1 LDYGTSCSKHKDSR
15 KQGKNKL
22 LALRRRFSEAPLT
35 VSDSVKLQLSIATS
49 VKAFH
54 FCSIFQPMSDF
65 LKHECGIAM
74 IRLLKPL
81 AYYQEK
87 YGTPL
92 YGFNQLFLLMEKQH
106 NRGQDGAGIGCVKL
120 NVPPGQAYIAR
131 KRSIEVNPLSCI
143 FQNLLRDYQNK
154 IDEGTIHPEF
164 PDTVKQEFD
173 FGGEVLLGH
182 LRYGTSGVYSI
193 DNCHPF
199 VRQSNWP
206 TKNLMLAGNF
216 TITNEKAINDNL
228 INRGQHPIFGTDT
241 QAVLEEIGFHLDEA
255 HDEIYHEMR
264 DEGIKGIE
272 IPKIISQKL
281 DPLKVLEA
289 AAAGWDGGYAIA
301 GLIGN
306 GDSFVMRDP
315 RGIRPC
321 FYFQNEEVV
330 AFASERV
337 ALMTIFDQSIEAVKE
352 LEPGT
357 AVVIKNDGK
366 LYSGRFAKER
376 LVTPC
381 AFERIY
387 FSRGND
393 ANIYRERKD
402 LGGALVEQVIQSIG
416 NDFAKSVFSFVPNT
430 AETAYYGLLD
440 ALRTHRRMEVKTSLL
455 KASAEGTLDEALIDQ
470 LIMDNWPRGE
480 KIAHK
485 DIKLRTFISQEKG
498 RAQLVS
504 HVYDITYGIVKPN
517 DCLVCVDDSIVRGTT
532 LKESILKILSR
543 TNPRKIVIASTAP
556 QIRYPDCYGI
566 DMSELGKFIAF
577 RSVVQLIKD
586 DGQSEMIKD
595 VYRDC
600 LSQVKLPAAKQVN
613 HVKRLYDRYTDQQI
627 SRKIAELVYPKNI
640 SWKGELEILFLTVE
654 KMRAALP
661 KNNGDWYFTGN
672 YPTPGGYATLNRA
685 YINYFE
691 QRQGRAY

>member
-1 LDYGTSCSKHKDSR
+1 
-15 KQGKNKL
+15 
-22 LALRRRFSEAPLT
+22 
-35 VSDSVKLQLSIATS
+35 
-49 VKAFH
+49 
-54 FCSIFQPMSDF
+54 MSDF

-120 NVPPGQAYIAR
+120 NVDPGQAYMAR
-131 KRSIEVNPLSCI
+131 ERSIKVNPLSRI
-143 FQNLLRDYQNK
+143 FEGQLKEYQEK
-154 IDEGTIHPEF
+154 IDAGVIYPEF
-164 PDTVKQEFD
+164 PDTVKKNFGY
-173 FGGEVLLGH
+173 GGEVLLGH
-182 LRYGTSGVYSI
+182 LRYGTSGVYSSS
-193 DNCHPF
+193 NCHPF

-216 TITNEKAINDNL
+216 TITNEKDINTDL

-241 QAVLEEIGFHLDEA
+241 QAVLESVGFHLDEA
-255 HDEIYHEMR
+255 HDAIYHQMR
-264 DEGIKGIE
+264 DQNVEGKL
-272 IPKIISQKL
+272 IPKIISQDL
-281 DPLKVLEA
+281 DPIRILKKA
-289 AAAGWDGGYAIA
+289 AANWDGGYTIA

-315 RGIRPC
+315 QGIRPC
-321 FYFQNEEVV
+321 FYFQNDEVV
-330 AFASERV
+330 AYASERV
-337 ALMTIFDQSIEAVKE
+337 ALMTIFDQPIENVCE

-357 AVVIKNDGK
+357 AMVIKADGTI
-366 LYSGRFAKER
+366 YSDSFTPER
-376 LVTPC
+376 PIKPC
-381 AFERIY
+381 SFERIY

-393 ANIYRERKD
+393 ADIYRERKA
-402 LGGALVEQVIQSIG
+402 LGGALLEQVVKCID
-416 NDFAKSVFSFVPNT
+416 NDFANSVFSFVPNT

-440 ALRTHRRMEVKTSLL
+440 ALRLHRRTEVKDALL
-455 KASAEGTLDEALIDQ
+455 KANADGSLDEQLIDK
-470 LIMDNWPRGE
+470 LIMGNWPRGE

-485 DIKLRTFISQEKG
+485 DVKLRTFIAQEKG

-504 HVYDITYGIVKPN
+504 HVYDITYGVVKPN
-517 DCLVCVDDSIVRGTT
+517 DSLVCIDDSIVRGTT

-543 TNPRKIVIASTAP
+543 TNPRKIVVASTAP

-577 RSVVQLIKD
+577 KATVQLIKD
-586 DGQSEMIKD
+586 DGQSDLLKE

-600 LSQVKLPAAKQVN
+600 LAQVDLSAVEQVN
-613 HVKRLYDRYTDQQI
+613 HVKRLYDRYTDEQI
-627 SRKIAELVYPKNI
+627 SKKIGDLVYPKNI
-640 SWKGELEILFLTVE
+640 PWQGDLDVVFLPVE

-661 KNNGDWYFTGN
+661 NNNGDWYFTGN
-672 YPTPGGYATLNRA
+672 YPTPGGYAMLNKA
-685 YINYFE
+685 FINYFE
-691 QRQGRAY
+691 NKDGRAY

>member
-1 LDYGTSCSKHKDSR
+1 
-15 KQGKNKL
+15 
-22 LALRRRFSEAPLT
+22 
-35 VSDSVKLQLSIATS
+35 
-49 VKAFH
+49 
-54 FCSIFQPMSDF
+54 MSDF

-120 NVPPGQAYIAR
+120 GVSPGRSYMAR
-131 KRSIEVNPLSCI
+131 ERSIEVNPLAQI
-143 FQNLLRDYQNK
+143 FRKQLDEYQK
-154 IDEGTIHPEF
+154 MVDIGTIHPEF
-164 PDTVKQEFD
+164 AGTVKEHFE
-173 FGGEVLLGH
+173 FGGEILLGH
-182 LRYGTSGVYSI
+182 LRYGTSGVYS
-193 DNCHPF
+193 DKNCHPF

-216 TITNEKAINDNL
+216 TITNEKELNTAL
-228 INRGQHPIFGTDT
+228 INKGQHPVFGTDT
-241 QAVLEEIGFHLDEA
+241 QAVLEQVGFHLDEA
-255 HDEIYHEMR
+255 HDAIYHRMR
-264 DEGIKGIE
+264 DQDMQGSH
-272 IPKIISQKL
+272 IPGIISKEL
-281 DPLKVLEA
+281 DPVRILRSA
-289 AAAGWDGGYAIA
+289 TDGWDGGYAIA

-321 FYFQNEEVV
+321 FYFQDDEVV

-337 ALMTIFDQSIEAVKE
+337 ALTTIFNQPIEKVRE

-357 AVVIKNDGK
+357 VTVIKADGRIYCESFTEK
-366 LYSGRFAKER
+366 QKP
-376 LVTPC
+376 TPC
-381 AFERIY
+381 SFERIY

-393 ANIYRERKD
+393 ADIYRERKA
-402 LGGALVEQVIQSIG
+402 LGGALKDQVVQAID
-416 NDFAKSVFSFVPNT
+416 NDFANSVFSFVPNT
-430 AETAYYGLLD
+430 AETAYYGLLES
-440 ALRTHRRMEVKTSLL
+440 LRLHRRQEVKDILL
-455 KASAEGTLDEALIDQ
+455 KAQTDGSLDEALIDK
-470 LIMDNWPRGE
+470 LIMGNWPRGE

-504 HVYDITYGIVKPN
+504 HVYDITYGVVSDK
-517 DCLVCVDDSIVRGTT
+517 DCLVCIDDSIVRGTT
-532 LKESILKILSR
+532 LKESILNILSR

-577 RSVVQLIKD
+577 KAAVALVKQDKCD
-586 DGQSEMIKD
+586 DLLTEI
-595 VYRDC
+595 YRDC
-600 LSQVKLPAAKQVN
+600 LNQADEPSENIVN
-613 HVKRLYDRYTDQQI
+613 HVRRIYDRYTEDQVAA
-627 SRKIAELVYPKNI
+627 KIAELVYPKDVP
-640 SWKGELEILFLTVE
+640 WKGDLEITFLPVE
-654 KMRAALP
+654 KMKEAIP
-661 KNNGDWYFTGN
+661 NHQGDWYFTGE

-685 YINYFE
+685 YINYYE
-691 QRQGRAY
+691 DRDVRAY